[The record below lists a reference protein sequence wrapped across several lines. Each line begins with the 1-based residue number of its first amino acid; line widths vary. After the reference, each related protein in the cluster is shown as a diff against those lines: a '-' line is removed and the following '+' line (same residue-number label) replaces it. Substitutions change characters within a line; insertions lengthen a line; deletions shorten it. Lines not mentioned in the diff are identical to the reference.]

1 MSSQFSLLPGEALL
15 HISGPDSLTFLQG
28 QTTCDTR
35 QLRAGHALPGAF
47 CTPQGRVVCDFLLS
61 QLGDE
66 HFALRM
72 RRDISSHAAATLGK
86 YIVFSRAALDS
97 ANEDWQIYGC
107 WGPEA
112 AERLEA
118 LVAQPRGA
126 RFGVVADKGVVLVQ
140 LDTDGEQF
148 ECYVDTRARPRFGEE
163 LASHLE
169 AGSESAWRRL
179 QILAG
184 LGRIEAPTIE
194 QFVPQML
201 NYDITGHISF
211 NKGCY
216 TGQEVVARLHYRGRP
231 KRRLYLARFDGKIAA
246 PAGTELYTSD
256 TDQSV
261 GNLVNAAVAPDGAAV
276 ALIVATAAGL
286 ASGLRLG
293 TPEGPAL
300 EIGELPYAL
309 EHD

>member
-28 QTTCDTR
+28 QATCDTR
-35 QLRAGHALPGAF
+35 LLRAEHALPGAF

-72 RRDISSHAAATLGK
+72 RRDISAHAAATLGK
-86 YIVFSRAALDS
+86 YIVFSRAELEA
-97 ANEDWQIYGC
+97 ANEDWQVYGC

-112 AERLEA
+112 ADRLQSVLAHPHGE
-118 LVAQPRGA
+118 
-126 RFGVVADKGVVLVQ
+126 RFGVAADRGVVLVQ
-140 LDTDGEQF
+140 LDAEGEQF
-148 ECYVDTRARPRFGEE
+148 ECYVDTRARPGFGEE
-163 LASHLE
+163 LARHLE
-169 AGSESAWRRL
+169 AGSESTWRRL

-201 NYDITGHISF
+201 NYDITGHVSF

-231 KRRLYLARFDGKIAA
+231 KRRLYLAGFDGKVAA
-246 PAGTELYTSD
+246 LAGTELYTPD
-256 TDQSV
+256 TTQSV
-261 GNLVNAAVAPDGAAV
+261 GNLVNAAVGSDGAAV
-276 ALIVATAAGL
+276 ALIVATATGV

-293 TPEGPAL
+293 NPEGPAL

-309 EHD
+309 EQD